1 MPRKGGNRSRQICL
15 DSDRDGQQAKLLTVL
30 GIGGF
35 SATTENDPPS
45 SCTTCPSCTVAA
57 AGSLSARA
65 LTVCPQA
72 LVPVFRGG
80 RCMVTCCC
88 PCCHPR
94 RGQWDGA
101 RPACRRDAPIL
112 WPPPA
117 CHCSAY
123 VVDHQHHE
131 QGGAGLLH
139 LLLVLRLPDH
149 QLQVTGGWVGP
160 YPVLKH
166 HRTLLDL
173 ALLGWR
179 RCYLQPCQHC
189 QFHDHQPAPRHCSAT
204 LDLSLLDTFF
214 FAFSGQLQ
222 YLADNIVH
230 EYRLLS
236 LLYSK
241 L

>member
-15 DSDRDGQQAKLLTVL
+15 DSDRDGQQAKLLPVL

-45 SCTTCPSCTVAA
+45 SCTTYPSCTVAA

-65 LTVCPQA
+65 LTDMVQAVCPQA

-139 LLLVLRLPDH
+139 LLLVLDYQTISYKLPEGELAH
-149 QLQVTGGWVGP
+149 
-160 YPVLKH
+160 
-166 HRTLLDL
+166 TLS
-173 ALLGWR
+173 WSTI
-179 RCYLQPCQHC
+179 
-189 QFHDHQPAPRHCSAT
+189 AP
-204 LDLSLLDTFF
+204 
-214 FAFSGQLQ
+214 FS
-222 YLADNIVH
+222 IWH
-230 EYRLLS
+230 W
-236 LLYSK
+236 
-241 L
+241 